1 MPYQS
6 LVNQLG
12 CYPLNL
18 SLNTFQ
24 SLCLLNNQVF
34 ELDLNV
40 LLQKQE
46 VRAVKRDDDVSLVLG
61 RTGKINLL
69 DYFSRKLMEN
79 ENVQL
84 ILYRMLQLSPQLPR
98 TVLNHLQSKE
108 MPISILHQ
116 PEEGRDELVDY
127 LLPDLLVAML
137 DDSLEDSRPILLL
150 RHVIIPIIDKSQAFL
165 N

>member
-12 CYPLNL
+12 RYSLNL

-24 SLCLLNNQVF
+24 SLCLLNYQVF
-34 ELDLNV
+34 ERNLNV

-46 VRAVKRDDDVSLVLG
+46 VRAVKRDDDVSLVLR
-61 RTGKINLL
+61 RTGKVNLL
-69 DYFSRKLMEN
+69 DYFSRKLMKN

-116 PEEGRDELVDY
+116 SEEGRDELVDY

-137 DDSLEDSRPILLL
+137 DDSLKDSRPILLL